1 MACNPFLPSHSGILM
16 RLFLIGLL
24 GMGYLMPVA
33 ASAGPAS
40 HHIRTLA
47 ASCAACHGYEG
58 KSRGEIPSLAGMPAG
73 RFLDKMRQYRDMQ
86 DDGSVMN
93 QHAKGLEWEE
103 IVGLA
108 GYFACTAPETATCRE
123 YRQQAGTQ

>member
-1 MACNPFLPSHSGILM
+1 M

-24 GMGYLMPVA
+24 GMGYLIPGA
-33 ASAGPAS
+33 TSADPANS
-40 HHIRTLA
+40 HIRTLA

-58 KSRGEIPSLAGMPAG
+58 KSRGEIPSLAGMSAKH
-73 RFLDKMRQYRDMQ
+73 FLDKMRQYRDMQ

-103 IVGLA
+103 IAGLA
-108 GYFACTAPETATCRE
+108 GHFACTAPEAAACRE
-123 YRQQAGTQ
+123 YRQQAVTQ